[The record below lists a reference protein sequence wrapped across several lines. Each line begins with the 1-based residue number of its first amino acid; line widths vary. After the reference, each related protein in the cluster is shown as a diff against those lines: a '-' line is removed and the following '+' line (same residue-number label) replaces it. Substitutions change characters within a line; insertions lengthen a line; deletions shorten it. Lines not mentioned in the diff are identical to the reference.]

1 MIRRKANVYKLDTP
15 STTLLIRAEGTAE
28 FLYYGERLSVPGS
41 DYGCLFSEGVPL
53 FSCGPE
59 SFLSCSQAGTALF
72 SGFVFQRA
80 RLTEKPVISPL
91 PSSFS
96 LSGKN
101 AGQTLCLEFA
111 EESAKLRLFFF
122 CTVFDDCEGVV
133 FSSRLVNGGRKEVSV
148 RRLDSLALGLPGG
161 LNAASSRA
169 GEPTVLTGKQGAY
182 AITLL
187 GTGEG
192 MNRTQSSGTYTRVF
206 FGDGDFLPD
215 RILAPGESLF
225 SSEAVSVFAPDR
237 GEALRALRGFFSRHV
252 VRGKWREKERPVAVE
267 YDGRGKT
274 PEEIFAAAESWAKA
288 GAELFL
294 LECPSGN
301 CPEPEEED
309 AGQAREAGALAE
321 GIRSRGMKFGLTLCP
336 ERVETQ
342 DSVLKKHPEF
352 ALRIPGKTG
361 PEILLDLADPR
372 VRKYIV
378 RTVSAAVSGTKAACV
393 RWKFGAR
400 SLLEAGRSGYAEGL
414 CAVLEKLTEKFPGV
428 LFEGDFGEESPCP
441 GLLSRFQRFRAPAR
455 LFRAAGACPQSA
467 VSFRLSAEE
476 AGGRVAISAFFGTPG
491 FRADGPLSP
500 DGAEAVGKFL
510 SFYKKYRRAAEYG
523 EWYDLGD
530 AGGVPGICAVAENKG
545 CALAAV
551 FPGKEGGRMFWK
563 GLEPASV
570 YVVRFRSEKG
580 AAEYTVSGELLMKG
594 GIPLPEI
601 FSGQARNGQAV
612 GAGPVSDESGRT
624 AMLVTADKSVRGRS
638 A

>member
-59 SFLSCSQAGTALF
+59 SFLSCSQAGTALV

-96 LSGKN
+96 LPGKN

-122 CTVFDDCEGVV
+122 CTVFDDCDGVV

-148 RRLDSLALGLPGG
+148 RRLDSLVLGLPGG

-169 GEPTVLTGKQGAY
+169 GEPMILTGKQGAY

-206 FGDGDFLPD
+206 SGEGDFLPD

-309 AGQAREAGALAE
+309 AGQAQEAGALAE

-336 ERVETQ
+336 ERVEAQ

-378 RTVSAAVSGTKAACV
+378 RTVSAAVSGTKATCV
-393 RWKFGAR
+393 RWNFGAR
-400 SLLEAGRSGYAEGL
+400 SLLEAG
-414 CAVLEKLTEKFPGV
+414 
-428 LFEGDFGEESPCP
+428 
-441 GLLSRFQRFRAPAR
+441 
-455 LFRAAGACPQSA
+455 
-467 VSFRLSAEE
+467 
-476 AGGRVAISAFFGTPG
+476 
-491 FRADGPLSP
+491 
-500 DGAEAVGKFL
+500 
-510 SFYKKYRRAAEYG
+510 
-523 EWYDLGD
+523 
-530 AGGVPGICAVAENKG
+530 
-545 CALAAV
+545 
-551 FPGKEGGRMFWK
+551 
-563 GLEPASV
+563 
-570 YVVRFRSEKG
+570 
-580 AAEYTVSGELLMKG
+580 
-594 GIPLPEI
+594 
-601 FSGQARNGQAV
+601 
-612 GAGPVSDESGRT
+612 
-624 AMLVTADKSVRGRS
+624 VRGMRKGF
-638 A
+638 APFWRN

>member
-41 DYGCLFSEGVPL
+41 DYGCLFSEGGPL
-53 FSCGPE
+53 FSCGAE
-59 SFLSCSQAGTALF
+59 SFLSCSQAGTALV

-96 LSGKN
+96 LPGKT

-111 EESAKLRLFFF
+111 EESAKLRLFFY
-122 CTVFDDCEGVV
+122 CTVFDDCDGVV

-169 GEPTVLTGKQGAY
+169 GEPMILTGKQGAY
-182 AITLL
+182 AIALL
-187 GTGEG
+187 GAGEG
-192 MNRTQSSGTYTRVF
+192 ASRTQSSESCTRVF
-206 FGDGDFLPD
+206 SGDGDFLPD
-215 RILAPGESLF
+215 RILAPGESLS

-237 GEALRALRGFFSRHV
+237 GEALRALRGFFGRHV

-267 YDGRGKT
+267 YDGKGKT

-294 LECPSGN
+294 LEYPSGN

-309 AGQAREAGALAE
+309 AGQARESGVLAE

-336 ERVETQ
+336 ERAGVQ
-342 DSVLKKHPEF
+342 DPVLKKHPDF

-393 RWKFGAR
+393 RWKSGAR

-428 LFEGDFGEESPCP
+428 LFEGDFGEPCP
-441 GLLSRFQRFRAPAR
+441 GLLSCFQRFRAPAR
-455 LFRAAGACPQSA
+455 LFREAGICPQTA

-476 AGGRVAISAFFGTPG
+476 AGGRVAISALFGTPG

-530 AGGVPGICAVAENKG
+530 AGGVPGICAVAEKKDVR
-545 CALAAV
+545 LRP
-551 FPGKEGGRMFWK
+551 FSPEKREGGCFGRDWIRLRFTSC
-563 GLEPASV
+563 ASA
-570 YVVRFRSEKG
+570 RKR
-580 AAEYTVSGELLMKG
+580 ARRN
-594 GIPLPEI
+594 IPFPE
-601 FSGQARNGQAV
+601 NC
-612 GAGPVSDESGRT
+612 
-624 AMLVTADKSVRGRS
+624 
-638 A
+638 